1 MNDLVHRTT
10 EFASA
15 SNGHPGTVHIMLDLE
30 TWGTLPG
37 SALRSIGAVTF
48 SPYGEPHAEQTF
60 YANID
65 RASCEAVGLVV
76 NQDTADWWAGQPY
89 QAQLRLEENQ
99 RPLRDVVH
107 DFALWW
113 LSVLGTY
120 VWSNG
125 ANFDEVLWRM
135 AAERVDHGTP
145 WKYWN
150 VRDTRTCWHLA
161 RVNPKNVPFEGVQH
175 DAIADARHQARCV
188 TQAYARL
195 GIMPGKA
202 S

>member
-1 MNDLVHRTT
+1 MTT
-10 EFASA
+10 
-15 SNGHPGTVHIMLDLE
+15 HVMIDLE

-48 SPYGEPHAEQTF
+48 SPYGDAHEEKFF

-65 RASCEAVGLVV
+65 RASCEAAGLTVDPQTV
-76 NQDTADWWAGQPY
+76 EWWSRQSID
-89 QAQLRLEENQ
+89 AQLRLERNLH
-99 RPLRDVVH
+99 PLRSIVH
-107 DFALWW
+107 EFALWW
-113 LSVLGTY
+113 QSVSGTY

-125 ANFDEVLWRM
+125 ANFDEVLWRV

-161 RVNPKNVPFEGVQH
+161 RLNPKAVPFEGVQH
-175 DAIADARHQARCV
+175 DAIADARHQAKCV
-188 TQAYARL
+188 VQAYTRL
-195 GIMPGKA
+195 GIKSGA
-202 S
+202 NAA

>member
-1 MNDLVHRTT
+1 MTT
-10 EFASA
+10 
-15 SNGHPGTVHIMLDLE
+15 HVMIDLE

-48 SPYGEPHAEQTF
+48 SPYGDCHTEQRF

-65 RASCEAVGLVV
+65 LQSCMDVELSI
-76 NQDTADWWAGQPY
+76 NRETQIWWS
-89 QAQLRLEENQ
+89 AQSLDAQNRLEENP

-107 DFALWW
+107 EFAKWW
-113 LSVLGTY
+113 QSVGGTY

-125 ANFDEVLWRM
+125 ANFDEVLWRV

-161 RVNPKNVPFEGVQH
+161 RLNAKSVPFEGTQH
-175 DAIADARHQARCV
+175 DAIADARHQAKCV
-188 TQAYARL
+188 TRAYSMLA
-195 GIMPGKA
+195 IKPGA
-202 S
+202 AA

>member
-1 MNDLVHRTT
+1 MTT
-10 EFASA
+10 
-15 SNGHPGTVHIMLDLE
+15 HVMVDLE

-48 SPYGEPHAEQTF
+48 SPYGDAFEEKHF

-65 RASCEAVGLVV
+65 RVSCEDAGLVV
-76 NQDTADWWAGQPY
+76 NKDTAIWWEGQSIK
-89 QAQLRLEENQ
+89 AQSRLTENC

-107 DFALWW
+107 EFAIWW
-113 LSVLGTY
+113 QSVGGTY

-125 ANFDEVLWRM
+125 ANFDEVLWRV

-161 RVNPKNVPFEGVQH
+161 RLNAKSVPFQGVQH
-175 DAIADARHQARCV
+175 DAIADARHQAKCV
-188 TQAYARL
+188 TKAYSMLR
-195 GIMPGKA
+195 IQPGA
-202 S
+202 AA

>member
-1 MNDLVHRTT
+1 M
-10 EFASA
+10 
-15 SNGHPGTVHIMLDLE
+15 TVHIMIDLE

-48 SPYGEPHAEQTF
+48 SPYGEPHEEKFF

-65 RASCEAVGLVV
+65 RASCEDAGLTV
-76 NQDTADWWAGQPY
+76 DPSTESWWSGQSPDA
-89 QAQLRLEENQ
+89 QARLLNDC
-99 RPLRDVVH
+99 RHLSIVVH

-113 LSVLGTY
+113 LEVRGTY

-125 ANFDEVLWRM
+125 ANFDEVLWRV
-135 AAERVDHGTP
+135 ASERVGRRVMP

-161 RVNPKNVPFEGVQH
+161 RLNQKSVPFDGVQH
-175 DAIADARHQARCV
+175 DALADARHQAKCV
-188 TQAYARL
+188 QKAYAML
-195 GIMPGKA
+195 GIRPAMEVTR
-202 S
+202 